1 MKTFYLLLVSVSLVA
16 APAHG
21 QGTVSAKQ
29 SDVMKQLL
37 ATYAQQARAE
47 TRDAKGKAVKPWTQP
62 FSAEVGREF
71 YLKRRT
77 WELTDFTCSG
87 CHTENP
93 AKEGKHIETKKPI
106 KPLAP
111 TVNPERFTDAK
122 KVEKNFTEH
131 CIDLHERDCYAYEK
145 GNFITY
151 LMSVK

>member
-1 MKTFYLLLVSVSLVA
+1 MKKLHVLLGLAGVIAFSVHAEGNGISEKQTQVMKKLLDTYAVKA
-16 APAHG
+16 KEE
-21 QGTVSAKQ
+21 SAKRGTP
-29 SDVMKQLL
+29 
-37 ATYAQQARAE
+37 APQA
-47 TRDAKGKAVKPWTQP
+47 

-77 WELTDFTCSG
+77 WQANDFTCSG

-93 AKEGKHIETKKPI
+93 AKEGKHIETKKVI

-111 TVNPERFTDAK
+111 AANPERFTDAK

-131 CIDLHERDCYAYEK
+131 CFDLHDRDCLAQEK
-145 GNFITY
+145 GHFITY

>member
-1 MKTFYLLLVSVSLVA
+1 MKKSCLLLALAGCIALPVKA
-16 APAHG
+16 E
-21 QGTVSAKQ
+21 GTISAKQ
-29 SDVMKQLL
+29 SDVLKQLL
-37 ATYAQQARAE
+37 ATYSEKAKE
-47 TRDAKGKAVKPWTQP
+47 EAKGKKSKAAQKQTE

-77 WELTDFTCSG
+77 WQQNDYTCSG
-87 CHTENP
+87 CHTEDP
-93 AKEGKHIETKKPI
+93 RKEGKHIESKKLI

-111 TVNPERFTDAK
+111 AANPERFTDVK

-131 CIDLHERDCYAYEK
+131 CYDLHDRDCRAYEK